1 MSTFFS
7 VVLSVFLTLYVQTSI
22 SATGSCY
29 YFSEDGS
36 SSFTVQRGWMNL
48 TDTKQ
53 NTWFIN
59 PCIADGSESSP
70 CPYNS
75 GVCVQY
81 FGSDNTVSTGE
92 LNDYLFS
99 AIENG
104 IEYDFGSETSCLV
117 TPQCMGCE
125 PLKMKTSLLLN
136 CDPQAYMAPVSS
148 IDSDGC
154 YTMIMLNSSSFCAPV
169 YLDGDMP
176 SNIANEH
183 RVVYINLPF
192 LLLITCGS
200 LISIC
205 VCCCC
210 AIRRRRCRRQ
220 RQQAMQNISN
230 QAFRAIP
237 NQQTFLKQAQQPVA
251 QSNNVIPAFNPFMM
265 PQQQFV
271 YYYPSQQQVANQ
283 QASIVQP
290 TPQVQLDDEDEKM
303 AIELQAQFDNE
314 SRV

>member
-1 MSTFFS
+1 MSAFFS
-7 VVLSVFLTLYVQTSI
+7 VVLSVFLALYVQTSI
-22 SATGSCY
+22 SASCY
-29 YFSEDGS
+29 YYSEDGS
-36 SSFTVQRGWMNL
+36 SSFPVQKGWMNL

-53 NTWFIN
+53 NTWFVN
-59 PCIADGSESSP
+59 PCIADGSETSP

-81 FGSDNTVSTGE
+81 LGSENTVSAGD

-99 AIENG
+99 SIANG
-104 IEYDFGSETSCLV
+104 IEYDFGSETPCLV
-117 TPQCMGCE
+117 TPECMGCE

-136 CDPQAYMAPVSS
+136 CDPQAYMTVSS
-148 IDSDGC
+148 VDSDGC
-154 YTMIMLNSSSFCAPV
+154 YTMIMLNSSSFCTEHPI

-176 SNIANEH
+176 MPQTQH
-183 RVVYINLPF
+183 RIVYINLPF

-200 LISIC
+200 LLSIC

-210 AIRRRRCRRQ
+210 AIRRRRCQRQ

-237 NQQTFLKQAQQPVA
+237 NQQSILKQAQQPVA
-251 QSNNVIPAFNPFMM
+251 QPNVIPAYNPFMM

-271 YYYPSQQQVANQ
+271 YYYPSQQQAANQ

-290 TPQVQLDDEDEKM
+290 AQVQLDDEDEKM
-303 AIELQAQFDNE
+303 AIELQAQFDRE